1 MWWRN
6 GWCRREWKCEVR
18 SKTKLRAN
26 CVAFCGAL
34 LSAHGRDIT
43 LAWDASPSVDVVRYV
58 VSMGTNSG
66 GPYATQWPVAGQFN
80 TQLVVSNL
88 DPGRYY
94 FVAQAVNTSNLWSD
108 FSNQI
113 EVSIPEPPRLAMVER
128 PSVLLTGVVYRA
140 TNALGPWKEL
150 VRLPPVAV
158 PVDGEMELFRM
169 GLEWGRMGTE

>member
-1 MWWRN
+1 MFAC
-6 GWCRREWKCEVR
+6 GLV
-18 SKTKLRAN
+18 TALIG
-26 CVAFCGAL
+26 VAA
-34 LSAHGRDIT
+34 ARDIT

-66 GPYATQWPVAGQFN
+66 GPYPQQWPVTGRPN

-94 FVAQAVNTSNLWSD
+94 FIAQAVNTSNLWSD

-113 EVSIPEPPRLAMVER
+113 EVNIPEPPRLAMAER
-128 PSVLLTGVVYRA
+128 PGMMLTGVVYRA
-140 TNALGPWKEL
+140 TNALGPWQEF

-158 PVDGEMELFRM
+158 PVEGEMGFFRL
-169 GLEWGRMGTE
+169 GLEWGLVGKD